1 MGNFQWFLLTKL
13 AFGGGLNMLNPL
25 SEVPFALVMSCRKL
39 KIDEETAIDI
49 ALTFKE
55 EFGYFPVNLEDALEV
70 LE

>member
-1 MGNFQWFLLTKL
+1 MGNSQRFLPAKL
-13 AFGGGLNMLNPL
+13 SFGGGLNMLNPL

-39 KIDEETAIDI
+39 KIDEETAIDL
-49 ALTFKE
+49 ALSFKE

>member
-1 MGNFQWFLLTKL
+1 
-13 AFGGGLNMLNPL
+13 MLNPL

-49 ALTFKE
+49 ALSFKE